1 MHVRGILFSGLM
13 VRFDLRDE
21 TPPGYRHLIVAFRWG
36 LAVFDVLVA
45 YFALAFF
52 LQITNAGH
60 PTTAS
65 ASGLAFTLL
74 WIAVSGWIVWAL
86 APSASF
92 VDIDDF
98 RVSFEYPG
106 GQLKEF
112 AWTDPSFRLVIDRTP
127 SANNWPF
134 RGKPFQGVYGRRAG
148 QDLLTPAAFQAIL
161 DGARRSGLRVNEQA
175 SARPG
180 WTRLTINRANG

>member
-1 MHVRGILFSGLM
+1 M
-13 VRFDLRDE
+13 VRFDLRGE
-21 TPPGYRHLIVAFRWG
+21 TPPGYRRLIDAFRWG
-36 LAVFDVLVA
+36 LAMFDVLVA
-45 YFALAFF
+45 YFAVTFL
-52 LQITNAGH
+52 LQITNTGH
-60 PTTAS
+60 PTIAS

-92 VDIDDF
+92 VDIDDR

-106 GQLKEF
+106 GKLREF

-127 SANNWPF
+127 SANSWPF
-134 RGKPFQGVYGRRAG
+134 RGRQFQGVYGHRAG
-148 QDLLTPAAFQAIL
+148 QDLLTPAAFQAVL
-161 DGARRSGLRVNEQA
+161 DGARRASLRVNEQA

-180 WTRLTINRANG
+180 WTRLIITRANG